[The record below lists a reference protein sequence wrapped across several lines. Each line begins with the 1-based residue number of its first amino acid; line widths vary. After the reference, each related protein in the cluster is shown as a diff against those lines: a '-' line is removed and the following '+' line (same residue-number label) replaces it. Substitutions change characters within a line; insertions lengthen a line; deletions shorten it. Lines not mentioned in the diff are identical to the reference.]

1 MRIPVFRILKTLGII
16 RSVDLSYF
24 SGVEWGGISHCFST
38 AEVGLLFIGWP
49 DFLVCLGSPACG
61 EGGVG
66 VATAQ
71 VPHGQPKLD

>member
-61 EGGVG
+61 ESGVG